1 MEMRN
6 VICHILS
13 RFERIEMAPGEDGSS
28 LMKMSKDHFTM
39 GIQSFKMVL
48 TPR

>member
-13 RFERIEMAPGEDGSS
+13 RFESIEMAPGEDGSS
-28 LMKMSKDHFTM
+28 LMTDTKDHFTM
-39 GIQSFKMVL
+39 GIQSINMVFK
-48 TPR
+48 PK